1 LPRCF
6 IPCLTR
12 LGMQPGDFAIIV
24 QYFICLIH
32 VVQCTGMACEFEVM
46 TPVGV
51 ASCQLNA
58 DGAVIRFS
66 IRDEAP
72 GETLKAAPR
81 ENAAAQRLVTEL
93 DAYFSGTLKRFTV
106 PLAPSGTA
114 FQKKVWDA
122 LLDIP
127 CGSTTTYGALAKLL
141 GNPGAMRAVGAA
153 NGANP
158 IWLLIPCHRVIGSQG
173 LHGYAGGLARKAWI
187 LQHEGVPV
195 PESWQQRL
203 PLEAD

>member
-1 LPRCF
+1 
-6 IPCLTR
+6 
-12 LGMQPGDFAIIV
+12 MD
-24 QYFICLIH
+24 
-32 VVQCTGMACEFEVM
+32 CEFEVM

-66 IRDEAP
+66 IRDQAP

-81 ENAAAQRLVTEL
+81 ENAAAQRLVNEL
-93 DAYFSGTLKRFTV
+93 DAYFSGTLTRFTV
-106 PLAPSGTA
+106 PLAPSGTT
-114 FQKKVWDA
+114 FQKQVWDA

-127 CGSTTTYGALAKLL
+127 YGTTTTYGALAKLL

-158 IWLLIPCHRVIGSQG
+158 IWLLVPCHRVVGTQG
-173 LHGYAGGLARKAWI
+173 LHGYAGGLARKAW
-187 LQHEGVPV
+187 LLRHEGVAV

-203 PLEAD
+203 PLEVD